1 MCIFLMLDSNVTH
14 IEQLLLGNGRPSDY
28 GYTKDSNSVIDGV
41 DDAEEFKTLMV
52 SMTF

>member
-1 MCIFLMLDSNVTH
+1 MQDSNNFLV
-14 IEQLLLGNGRPSDY
+14 EQLLLGNGRPSDY

-52 SMTF
+52 SMAF